1 MIITDIKKILRP
13 NTRVKFFA
21 ETRLVSK
28 NPNHSTIVELLES
41 GAHQYRWE
49 ISEDGLLFTSTATFD
64 SLETYSTVETA
75 WGIEHDSI
83 YDRYRKLVGIP
94 QLDHRSTTIVPYRQ
108 TGITQPFTCTTS
120 YTFRANDPYIETFK
134 GVMETWEG
142 AANPHRISVTQDS
155 NTVTVIYK
163 YKNSED
169 FNLHYFA
176 DMRFVPLLHNH
187 GVIRTIQYKLI
198 ETDINTI

>member
-1 MIITDIKKILRP
+1 
-13 NTRVKFFA
+13 
-21 ETRLVSK
+21 
-28 NPNHSTIVELLES
+28 
-41 GAHQYRWE
+41 
-49 ISEDGLLFTSTATFD
+49 
-64 SLETYSTVETA
+64 
-75 WGIEHDSI
+75 
-83 YDRYRKLVGIP
+83 
-94 QLDHRSTTIVPYRQ
+94 VPYRQ

>member
-1 MIITDIKKILRP
+1 MIITDIKKIVRP

-21 ETRLVSK
+21 ETGLSST
-28 NPNHSTIVELLES
+28 NPNCLTIVELLES

-75 WGIEHDSI
+75 CGIENDVT

-94 QLDHRSTTIVPYRQ
+94 QIDHRSTRIVPYRQ
-108 TGITQPFTCTTS
+108 LGITQPFTCTTS
-120 YTFRANDPYIETFK
+120 YTFRANEPYIETFK
-134 GVMETWEG
+134 GIMETWEG
-142 AANPHRISVTQDS
+142 AANPQRISVTHEL
-155 NTVTVIYK
+155 NTVIVVYK

-176 DMRFVPLLHNH
+176 DMSFVVKLHDL